1 MSLLSLI
8 LWAVM
13 SGSTVLEYG
22 KQPLDEWLADK
33 VSTQHIHHTGYSSG
47 DQRQLMVQ
55 KAYEIWGIEL
65 VTLIECENWSWLPT
79 KQSDVVKNWI
89 REPSFWLCQISR
101 KYHPEI
107 VNDTRFWN
115 DWEWQ
120 INKCEEL
127 RKWGT
132 KFYAPQRKINWVEC
146 SKYVLDRFIITD
158 VIH

>member
-1 MSLLSLI
+1 MSLLALI
-8 LWAVM
+8 LGAVM
-13 SGSTVLEYG
+13 SGSTVIEYG
-22 KQPLDEWLADK
+22 KQPLDMPYVAQ
-33 VSTQHIHHTGYSSG
+33 VSTSSIQHLWYSL
-47 DQRQLMVQ
+47 DDTRQLMVQ
-55 KAYEIWGIEL
+55 RAYEIWGIDL
-65 VTLIECENWSWLPT
+65 VTLIECENWSWIPT
-79 KQSDVVKNWI
+79 KQSEVVKNWI

-146 SKYVLDRFIITD
+146 RKYVLDRF
-158 VIH
+158 VIKWEN

>member
-1 MSLLSLI
+1 MSLLALI
-8 LWAVM
+8 MGWVL
-13 SGSTVLEYG
+13 SGWMMVYWN
-22 KQPLDEWLADK
+22 QPLDSDL
-33 VSTQHIHHTGYSSG
+33 VQQVTIQHKWYSL
-47 DQRQLMVQ
+47 DDERQLMVQ
-55 KAYEIWGIEL
+55 RTYEIWWMGL

-79 KQSDVVKNWI
+79 KQSEVVKNWI

-107 VNDTRFWN
+107 VNDPRFWN

-132 KFYAPQRKINWVEC
+132 KFYAPQRKINWVACE
-146 SKYVLDRFIITD
+146 KYVLDRFIINKWND
-158 VIH
+158 I

>member
-1 MSLLSLI
+1 MSLLALI
-8 LWAVM
+8 MGWVL
-13 SGSTVLEYG
+13 SGWMMVYWN
-22 KQPLDEWLADK
+22 QPLDSDLLQQ
-33 VSTQHIHHTGYSSG
+33 VTIQHKWYSL
-47 DQRQLMVQ
+47 DDERQLMVQ
-55 KAYEIWGIEL
+55 KAYDLWWIEL

-79 KQSDVVKNWI
+79 KQSNVVKNWI

-107 VNDTRFWN
+107 VNDPRFWN

-132 KFYAPQRKINWVEC
+132 KFYAPQRKINWVVCE
-146 SKYVLDRFIITD
+146 KYVLDRFIINKWND
-158 VIH
+158 L